1 MAANRQATN
10 PPPPAPQPPRLFINT
25 NGNGARFYYYDSS
38 VTIKYFDP
46 TTQRYGTFMPPVY
59 EKQTFIC
66 TDGTSFVFYPDGS
79 GSYTFYGGT
88 RPIAPGEIAWMPPR
102 PVVVEVPTPV
112 VVQAPPPRVIRQAP
126 SRRDEEE
133 EEESS
138 DDNADETH
146 RKWKYGLP

>member
-1 MAANRQATN
+1 MAANGQAGA
-10 PPPPAPQPPRLFINT
+10 PPPPAPQPPRLFVNA
-25 NGNGARFYYYDSS
+25 NGNGNGSRFYYYDSN
-38 VTIKYFDP
+38 VTIRYFDP

-112 VVQAPPPRVIRQAP
+112 VVQAPRVIRRKS
-126 SRRDEEE
+126 SRRDEEDD
-133 EEESS
+133 EESS
-138 DDNADETH
+138 DDDADKTH
-146 RKWKYGLP
+146 RKWKYGLV